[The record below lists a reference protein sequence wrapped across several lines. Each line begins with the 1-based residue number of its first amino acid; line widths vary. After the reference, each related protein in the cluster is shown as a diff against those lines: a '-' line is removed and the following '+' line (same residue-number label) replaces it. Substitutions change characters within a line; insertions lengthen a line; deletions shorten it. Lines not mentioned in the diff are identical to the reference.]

1 MLVDGLSLK
10 LIYIELKQ
18 FNVGEGMVTDI
29 VLSREILDSE
39 FTGSPTRFQ
48 TYKDFET
55 YFNKINSQVD
65 FEKVN
70 TRFMSI
76 YSLKSFN
83 VKNRKKGGL
92 FNVAKENATK
102 YRSTGPAAKILINS
116 LNTKYIKIYDEVHKL
131 FHLLRMDEYI
141 LTSDSRLAGDIDE
154 YIEYGYIERYFGD
167 TVDKLKKLYRKYKNK

>member
-116 LNTKYIKIYDEVHKL
+116 LNTKYIKIYDEVHRL

-141 LTSDSRLAGDIDE
+141 LTANANISGDLNE
-154 YIEYGYIERYFGD
+154 YVEYGYIERYFGD
-167 TVDKLKKLYRKYKNK
+167 TVDKLKKLYRKYKNQ